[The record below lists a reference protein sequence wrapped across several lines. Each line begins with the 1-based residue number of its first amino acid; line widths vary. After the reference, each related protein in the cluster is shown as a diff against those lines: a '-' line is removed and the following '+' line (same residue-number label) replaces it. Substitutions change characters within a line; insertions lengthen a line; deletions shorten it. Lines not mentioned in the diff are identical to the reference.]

1 MGNVP
6 KMDHNIRGAQ
16 KKTFFCQKFRV
27 KLFDLSYFC
36 NLIFGMWRSPVAYTA
51 GGRVVAG
58 SNPVI
63 PTKQK
68 SDLHKQITFFVSHG
82 AKHSLGERG
91 KQKKYEGAGLH
102 FSIFSEGLLGLSK
115 PYSPN

>member
-1 MGNVP
+1 
-6 KMDHNIRGAQ
+6 MDFDKNLSLYPSNRGGAVG
-16 KKTFFCQKFRV
+16 KKDKEKRYQTISGRKV
-27 KLFDLSYFC
+27 
-36 NLIFGMWRSPVAYTA
+36 IFGMWRSPVAYTA

-82 AKHSLGERG
+82 AKHSLGEHG
-91 KQKKYEGAGLH
+91 KQKK
-102 FSIFSEGLLGLSK
+102 
-115 PYSPN
+115 